1 MSDEHSKRPA
11 QWRSRSL
18 IERTER
24 SRPSACFPDQV
35 CHIDRGFAS
44 GGIAQRDRDTAE
56 TKAFQG
62 LAGHGAA
69 DALDNDIVALALR
82 DPANALGETFRGVRS
97 IASSSLSPELLE
109 RRAQRRRPSRLV

>member
-1 MSDEHSKRPA
+1 MTDEHPKRPA

-18 IERTER
+18 IGRTEK
-24 SRPSACFPDQV
+24 SRPSACFSDQV

-69 DALDNDIVALALR
+69 DALGNDIVALALR
-82 DPANALGETFRGVRS
+82 NPANALGETFRG
-97 IASSSLSPELLE
+97 
-109 RRAQRRRPSRLV
+109 